1 MNRQVTWTSSLSCYM
16 VILSQNSL
24 TMNCC
29 FFFSFPFFFTFHS
42 LSFQILLDLL
52 CYALEPLQEGILI
65 DVFPHVF
72 PLFLFFFSSL
82 IYRGISSFFFFLS
95 KLSPLIKVRGF
106 WTKTNNWKSL
116 YWAGFAMVV
125 LILGV
130 LGGFARF
137 GGQKAISDLLIL
149 KWRFLKPLI
158 KNHLRSF
165 KCEHTKNGWFV
176 EKWQIV

>member
-1 MNRQVTWTSSLSCYM
+1 M
-16 VILSQNSL
+16 
-24 TMNCC
+24 
-29 FFFSFPFFFTFHS
+29 
-42 LSFQILLDLL
+42 
-52 CYALEPLQEGILI
+52 
-65 DVFPHVF
+65 
-72 PLFLFFFSSL
+72 
-82 IYRGISSFFFFLS
+82 
-95 KLSPLIKVRGF
+95 RGF

-176 EKWQIV
+176 EK